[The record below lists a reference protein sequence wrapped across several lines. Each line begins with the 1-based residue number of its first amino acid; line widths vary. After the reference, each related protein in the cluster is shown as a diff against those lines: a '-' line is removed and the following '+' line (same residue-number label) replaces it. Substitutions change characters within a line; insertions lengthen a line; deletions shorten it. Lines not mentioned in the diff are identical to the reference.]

1 MAKTALGQG
10 RSVTLL
16 HAVRST
22 NLRPLGEELDELVN
36 AGLQLITHVD
46 DVSGCMSAKQL
57 EALDVE
63 GHDVY
68 TCGPTAM
75 METVVQTIP
84 QARYE
89 FFGPSAVLA
98 KA

>member
-1 MAKTALGQG
+1 
-10 RSVTLL
+10 
-16 HAVRST
+16 
-22 NLRPLGEELDELVN
+22 
-36 AGLQLITHVD
+36 
-46 DVSGCMSAKQL
+46 MSATQL

-75 METVVQTIP
+75 METVVQMIP